1 MLFRSE
7 RLFRF
12 GHVVDDLVECLDG
25 LLHFVVL
32 RGDEGH
38 VVIVALGVGRDGEV
52 GPCRVSQAAGF
63 AHLLEDDGVHASAE
77 ILVVEGDLRVGCKVE
92 FLAAVRILHVVE
104 LLGVVLGKHDLV
116 FIGGLQR
123 AELFF
128 QRLIDI

>member
-1 MLFRSE
+1 MY
-7 RLFRF
+7 
-12 GHVVDDLVECLDG
+12 
-25 LLHFVVL
+25 
-32 RGDEGH
+32 
-38 VVIVALGVGRDGEV
+38 GEV

-128 QRLIDI
+128 QRLEVRRRFVVHGQRLRHLLLRLRAVV